1 MTQEHAKEVLRRLYA
16 IFGKVVLLPIPL
28 RSKKPVTGWN
38 TVSFKQTEAP
48 AYQANLLTAV
58 LRGGNIGCRAG
69 EGLVFI
75 DFDDAKLC
83 RVFENANRR
92 AANTLQV
99 RGKRGRQFVYR
110 IKPGTWYP
118 NTQAIYPIKGPDGKP
133 CGEWRCGGGEKGA
146 QSVVYGIH
154 PEEVE
159 YLLVPNDILTIDFAE
174 LKWPWGPFWETQ
186 PANQT
191 EAKPKDRKRQ
201 GDRRLEEEKQLPLIE
216 AYYDVGRKEYLVQNV
231 DGE

>member
-1 MTQEHAKEVLRRLYA
+1 MTERDSAAVLERLYRTLSE
-16 IFGKVVLLPIPL
+16 GVVLLAIPL
-28 RSKKPVTGWN
+28 RSKKPASGWN
-38 TVSFKQTEAP
+38 TVTFEETQSSE
-48 AYQANLLTAV
+48 YQAKLLEAV
-58 LRGGNIGCRAG
+58 RRGGNIGCRAG
-69 EGLVFI
+69 DGLVFV

-83 RVFENANRR
+83 SVFENASKSAKR
-92 AANTLQV
+92 TLQV
-99 RGKRGRQFVYR
+99 CGKRGRQFVYR
-110 IKPGTWYP
+110 LKPGTWYP

-133 CGEWRCGGGEKGA
+133 CGEWRCGPGA

-154 PEEVE
+154 PGNIQ
-159 YLLVPNDILTIDFAE
+159 YAIGPNDIRTIDFAE
-174 LKWPWGPFWETQ
+174 LKWPWGPFWETE